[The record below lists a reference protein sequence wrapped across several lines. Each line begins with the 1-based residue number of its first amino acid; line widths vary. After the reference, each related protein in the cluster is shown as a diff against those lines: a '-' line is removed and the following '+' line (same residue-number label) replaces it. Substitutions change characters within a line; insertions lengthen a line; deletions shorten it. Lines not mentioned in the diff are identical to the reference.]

1 MPFKHIQN
9 VFIILLT
16 KLLNYK
22 IISCLVVELINRHLK
37 NINYLHVF
45 YLSKGLPLALISV
58 IDVCNQK

>member
-1 MPFKHIQN
+1 MPYKLIQN
-9 VFIILLT
+9 GFIILLT

-45 YLSKGLPLALISV
+45 YY
-58 IDVCNQK
+58 QR